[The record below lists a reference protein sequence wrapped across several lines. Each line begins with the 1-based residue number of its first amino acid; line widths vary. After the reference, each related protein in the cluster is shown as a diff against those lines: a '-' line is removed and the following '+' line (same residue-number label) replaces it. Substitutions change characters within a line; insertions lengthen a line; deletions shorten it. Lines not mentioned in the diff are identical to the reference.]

1 MTSAEYLYDLRKRL
15 RKLPPQE
22 VNQAMAYYEEYFAEA
37 GPGGEAEIINRLG
50 TPAQVASAIISDYA
64 MKDVHNENEATVKS
78 SPFKTMWIVILAVL
92 ASPIAIPV
100 AIALLFVVFALLI
113 ALFSV
118 FLGFFASALSMVIAG
133 LAAAGLGVVALFTQ
147 PIDGLA
153 MIGVAMISVSLGLAL
168 GIGTIKLCQ
177 LSIKAITWIFA
188 RILGRKGASDEQ
200 RS

>member
-37 GPGGEAEIINRLG
+37 GPGGEAEVISRLG
-50 TPAQVASAIISDYA
+50 TPAQVASSIISDYA
-64 MKDVHNENEATVKS
+64 MKGMHNENEADKKS
-78 SPFKTMWIVILAVL
+78 SPFKTMWIVILAAL
-92 ASPIAIPV
+92 ASPVAIPV
-100 AIALLFVVFALLI
+100 AIVLFFVIFALI
-113 ALFSV
+113 MVLFSV
-118 FLGFFASALSMVIAG
+118 FLGLFASALAFAVTG
-133 LAAAGLGVVALFTQ
+133 LVGVGFGVVALFAQHTDA
-147 PIDGLA
+147 IALLG
-153 MIGVAMISVSLGLAL
+153 ISFISASLGLAL
-168 GIGTIKLCQ
+168 GLAAIKLCQ